1 MSLLNENIKIGF
13 QGLALFLASLL
24 LFSCVYMTEIYF
36 GFVADIWGTNLW
48 SPILYLSIIN
58 IALRFYLSG
67 FLYDVS
73 VRATFLGCAFA
84 TGIYL
89 SCFDDGWKVFGI
101 YAAVMAFFHFSEF
114 FTIAMTNPMSLS
126 LDSFI
131 LNHSKQYI
139 IAAVASWIEWS
150 IEFYFWPGLK
160 EWFSIS
166 FLGLLVCILGEML
179 RKGAMVTARANFNHC
194 VQFEKHRDHVLVT
207 HGLYSMCR
215 HPSYVGWFYWS
226 IGTQIILLNPFCAIG
241 YAAASWLFFNERVF
255 YEEYTLVNFFGDT
268 YRRYQKSVCTG
279 LPFVKG
285 FV

>member
-1 MSLLNENIKIGF
+1 MWNVFSSLKKYFILVF
-13 QGLALFLASLL
+13 Q
-24 LFSCVYMTEIYF
+24 
-36 GFVADIWGTNLW
+36 
-48 SPILYLSIIN
+48 
-58 IALRFYLSG
+58 
-67 FLYDVS
+67 VS

-150 IEFYFWPGLK
+150 IEFYFWPGKPNRHIITQDYFSANSNFFFCVWTPAGLK

-166 FLGLLVCILGEML
+166 FIGLLVCILGEML

-194 VQFEKHRDHVLVT
+194 V
-207 HGLYSMCR
+207 S
-215 HPSYVGWFYWS
+215 
-226 IGTQIILLNPFCAIG
+226 LLDRC
-241 YAAASWLFFNERVF
+241 
-255 YEEYTLVNFFGDT
+255 
-268 YRRYQKSVCTG
+268 
-279 LPFVKG
+279 
-285 FV
+285 